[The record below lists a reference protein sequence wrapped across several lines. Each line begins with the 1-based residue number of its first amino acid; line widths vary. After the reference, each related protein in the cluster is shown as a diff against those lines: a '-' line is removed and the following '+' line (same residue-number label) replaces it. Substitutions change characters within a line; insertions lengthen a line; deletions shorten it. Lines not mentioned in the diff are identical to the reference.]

1 MPTKESSSR
10 RSSTV
15 RTILENFPQEWA
27 LKLLNA
33 SVLYTEAFLFHL
45 IGKELEQSAI
55 ALTQI
60 TEMAFAKHVLS
71 EKGAD
76 IRVVRDL
83 LRPFSGNIEVEI
95 RRIEA
100 TYGLA
105 NARRLLAGDRHF
117 VARDEEEGLRA
128 LIAYVQMWEE
138 ELEAR
143 PVDAIFMDFGGEL
156 IRRSLFIV
164 AQRLG
169 IPVLYLN
176 FAPFPRAIAWID
188 NEYNSWDDLENL
200 PLSSFSEAEVA
211 EIESFIAKLQRSDVQ
226 FSNVQAPQ
234 ITGKR
239 FEKYFEYLR
248 LQWKYERQQNHHF
261 TPERWLAGFA
271 RRRITRILEARVQ
284 SKLPDNE
291 KFVFFPLHV
300 PDDAQLTVRASVV
313 EQESLITQIS
323 KSLPYGYKLY
333 VKGHPAFIGGYSLD
347 MLRRLS
353 SLPNVRI
360 VDPFIHAHTLL
371 RKASAVAVINST
383 TGFEG
388 LIFGL
393 PVVTMGPTYFRGQGL
408 TYDVSDPMEFES
420 VFARALSAPS
430 PANNEA
436 LKRFLLNLRRACYHG
451 SAYFMFSSAGQ
462 MTPSM
467 LEANAGKFEE
477 DAKDLAQS
485 ILQKLKRLATRGVLA
500 NDRGIYL

>member
-1 MPTKESSSR
+1 M
-10 RSSTV
+10 
-15 RTILENFPQEWA
+15 
-27 LKLLNA
+27 KLLNA

-45 IGKELEQSAI
+45 ISKELEKSAI
-55 ALTQI
+55 SLTQI
-60 TEMAFAKHVLS
+60 TEMAFAKQALS
-71 EKGAD
+71 EKGAN
-76 IRVVRDL
+76 IRHVRDL
-83 LRPFSGNIEVEI
+83 IRPFSGNVEKEV

-100 TYGLA
+100 TYSLA
-105 NARRLLAGDRHF
+105 NARRLLTGDRHF
-117 VARDEEEGLRA
+117 TARDEEEGLRA
-128 LIAYVQMWEE
+128 LIAYVNMWEQ
-138 ELEAR
+138 ELEAN
-143 PVDAIFMDFGGEL
+143 PVDAVFMDFGGEL
-156 IRRSLFIV
+156 IRRSLFLV
-164 AQRLG
+164 AQHQG

-188 NEYNSWDDLENL
+188 NEYNSWDDLEDL
-200 PLSSFSEAEVA
+200 PISSFSEAELE
-211 EIESFIAKLQRSDVQ
+211 EIESFISKLRRSDVQ

-239 FEKYFEYLR
+239 FEKYFEYLW
-248 LQWKYERQQNHHF
+248 LQWKFEKHNNLHF
-261 TPERWLAGFA
+261 TPERWLTRFA
-271 RRRITRILEARVQ
+271 RRRITRGLEGRMQ

-333 VKGHPAFIGGYSLD
+333 VKGHPAFIGGYSLG

-371 RKASAVAVINST
+371 RKASAVVVINST

-388 LIFGL
+388 LVFGL
-393 PVVTMGPTYFRGQGL
+393 PVITMGPTYFRGQGL

-430 PANNEA
+430 PANDEA
-436 LKRFLLNLRRACYHG
+436 MKRFLLNLRRACYHG
-451 SAYFMFSSAGQ
+451 SAYFMYSSAGQ

-467 LEANAGKFEE
+467 LEANAETFEK
-477 DAKDLAQS
+477 DAKDLARS
-485 ILQKLKRLATRGVLA
+485 IVQKLERLAKRGVLA
-500 NDRGIYL
+500 HEQGVYL